1 MTIYRSSH
9 LVERQFCSVC
19 GCHFTYRNLE
29 RNHKEE
35 EKGEEPS
42 IDVMLGT
49 LDETILKGN
58 LEIIPRRF
66 AYYGDAPEW
75 MKKILPTEEQIK
87 HAV

>member
-1 MTIYRSSH
+1 
-9 LVERQFCSVC
+9 
-19 GCHFTYRNLE
+19 
-29 RNHKEE
+29 
-35 EKGEEPS
+35 
-42 IDVMLGT
+42 MLGT

-87 HAV
+87 HIIWRCLVSDSSSQSGAWGREEVYTERTF